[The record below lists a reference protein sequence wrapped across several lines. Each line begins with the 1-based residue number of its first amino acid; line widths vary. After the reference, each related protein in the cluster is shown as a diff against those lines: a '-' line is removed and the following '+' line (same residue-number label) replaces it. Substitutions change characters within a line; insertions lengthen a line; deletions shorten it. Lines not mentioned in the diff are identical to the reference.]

1 MNFKV
6 TGTKKIFEGV
16 VFDITCDDIEYES
29 GNKGIR
35 EVVLHN
41 GGSVVV
47 AQKDDGKILLVKQF
61 RYPFKKFLFELPAG
75 KLEKNEDP
83 LKCADRELIEETGYR
98 AGKIKKLGA
107 ICTTPGFCTE
117 VLHIYYASELTEGEH
132 AREEG
137 EYGMEIFEFTLE
149 EIQKMITDGEIIDAK
164 TICGINYLQNLKK

>member
-6 TGTKKIFEGV
+6 TGTKIIFEGK
-16 VFDITCDDIEYES
+16 VFDITCDDIEYDS

-47 AQKDDGKILLVKQF
+47 AQKNDGKIILVKQF
-61 RYPFKKFLFELPAG
+61 RYPFKKYLFELPAG

-83 LKCADRELIEETGYR
+83 LKCAERELIEETGYR
-98 AGKIKKLGA
+98 AGKIQKLGA

-117 VLHIYYASELTEGEH
+117 ILHLYYASELTAGEH

-137 EYGMEIFEFTLE
+137 EYGMETFEFTLA
-149 EIQKMITDGEIIDAK
+149 EIQKMISDGEIIDAK
-164 TICGINYLQNLKK
+164 TICGINYLQNLNK